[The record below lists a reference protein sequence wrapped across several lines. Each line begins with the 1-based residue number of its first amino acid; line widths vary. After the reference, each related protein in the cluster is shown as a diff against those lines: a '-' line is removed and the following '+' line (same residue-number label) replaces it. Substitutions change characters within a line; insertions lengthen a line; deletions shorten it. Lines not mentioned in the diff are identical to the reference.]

1 MTGMARLYEE
11 VHIIA
16 MRYHWSE
23 ADILR
28 LSKRKRLIYLGIIA
42 RQFAAGADV

>member
-1 MTGMARLYEE
+1 MTEMSRLYEE

-28 LSKRKRLIYLGIIA
+28 LPKRKRSIYLDIIA
-42 RQFAAGADV
+42 RQFAAET

>member
-1 MTGMARLYEE
+1 MNRLYEE

-16 MRYHWSE
+16 TRYHWSE

-28 LSKRKRLIYLGIIA
+28 LPKRKRTIYLDIIA
-42 RQFAAGADV
+42 RQFANGA

>member
-1 MTGMARLYEE
+1 MTGMSRLYEE

-23 ADILR
+23 AEILR
-28 LSKRKRLIYLGIIA
+28 LPKRKRSIYLDIIA
-42 RQFAAGADV
+42 RQFAAET